1 MTASIGDIEAAN
13 LAAKRYKLD
22 ANIGQAVITM
32 AISPECG
39 ARREKRNLLLKAA
52 F

>member
-13 LAAKRYKLD
+13 LAAKRYKL
-22 ANIGQAVITM
+22 TM